1 MMREIKDREEDQ
13 KKQINMEREE
23 IER

>member
-1 MMREIKDREEDQ
+1 MMREIKDREEAQ

>member
-1 MMREIKDREEDQ
+1 MMKEIKDREEAQ

>member
-1 MMREIKDREEDQ
+1 MMKEIKDREEDQ

>member
-1 MMREIKDREEDQ
+1 MMKEIKDREEDQ
-13 KKQINMEREE
+13 KKQINMEKEE